1 MIKEDSLVWILGN
14 PVARTIQQS
23 LNSEIGKSLKNG
35 EFGDG
40 YLLGDDGYSN
50 TPFLL
55 TPYSNPQNRAEVTIC
70 CASFISLNNCYFFVV
85 IFTRRDSMWLTNA
98 QEVLLKGLSVWRK
111 NDFIVFM
118 ENCEWN
124 PINVAG
130 ITIYKSLYYNFILI
144 NSVIFAMV
152 SFWRALFCKI

>member
-1 MIKEDSLVWILGN
+1 MNSSKPGSSHDS
-14 PVARTIQQS
+14 TIFKD
-23 LNSEIGKSLKNG
+23 SEIGKSLKNG

-55 TPYSNPQNRAEVTIC
+55 TPYSNPQNRAEVTIG

-85 IFTRRDSMWLTNA
+85 IFTRRGSMWLTNA

-118 ENCEWN
+118 ENCE
-124 PINVAG
+124 
-130 ITIYKSLYYNFILI
+130 
-144 NSVIFAMV
+144 
-152 SFWRALFCKI
+152 